1 MLTKDQ
7 ILDRQVALL
16 VQGTPDAETASAVSL
31 IASVLKAIAQNLK
44 YTIYFVIQDIEGGWL
59 LTPLSNHD
67 NPEMEKTTI
76 YAYCDRTP
84 ANIDRLRLNDDHL
97 ECGEYNIVD
106 MLFRLIG
113 MKQLDSIVF
122 FDRATDTQNG
132 IEIARTDIEELCEK
146 QIKRAQFGLQKLN
159 EIKNNPNISNIA

>member
-1 MLTKDQ
+1 MITKDQ

-16 VQGTPDAETASAVSL
+16 IQSTPDEETASAVGL

-44 YTIYFVIQDIEGGWL
+44 L

-67 NPEMEKTTI
+67 NPELEKITI

-84 ANIDRLRLNDDHL
+84 ANIDRLKLNDVNL
-97 ECGEYNIVD
+97 ECGEYNVID

-113 MKQLDSIVF
+113 MKQVDSIVF
-122 FDRATDTQNG
+122 FDRSTDTQHG
-132 IEIARTDIEELCEK
+132 TEIGRTDIEALCEK
-146 QIKRAQFGLQKLN
+146 QIKRAQFGLHKLN
-159 EIKNNPNISNIA
+159 EMKNNANIA

>member
-7 ILDRQVALL
+7 ILDRQVSLL

-31 IASVLKAIAQNLK
+31 IASVLKAIALNLK

-67 NPEMEKTTI
+67 NPELEKTTI

-84 ANIDRLRLNDDHL
+84 ANIDRFRLNDEHL
-97 ECGEYNIVD
+97 ECGEYNVID

-113 MKQLDSIVF
+113 MKQVDSIVF

-132 IEIARTDIEELCEK
+132 IEIVRTDIEALCEK

-159 EIKNNPNISNIA
+159 ELKNNANIA